1 MDDEVDGQPEVTE
14 PPRAANAMEV
24 GLAGLGEV
32 KVNDNGDSLDV
43 NAPGQ
48 HRSGGD
54 HTVYMYEYIIHVYD
68 VPLYIYTF

>member
-1 MDDEVDGQPEVTE
+1 MGDEVDGQPEVTE

-32 KVNDNGDSLDV
+32 KVDDNVDSLDV

-48 HRSGGD
+48 QVWGGPYS
-54 HTVYMYEYIIHVYD
+54 VQV
-68 VPLYIYTF
+68 